1 MFKHLKERK
10 LTYLQ
15 HFIFAMRISLKL
27 TFASTAFFIH
37 ALFPF
42 IEMPYNLNLESMALY
57 LFERNNEL
65 ED

>member
-10 LTYLQ
+10 ITYLQ
-15 HFIFAMRISLKL
+15 HFIFAMRVSLKL

-42 IEMPYNLNLESMALY
+42 IEMPYSLNLESISLY
-57 LFERNNEL
+57 LLEKNNEL

>member
-57 LFERNNEL
+57 LFERNSEL